1 MFRTIPLCLLLVVSL
16 AGLAQSS
23 APALAAAGIKRTI
36 LQKSDLGDREVIMGL
51 AEIAP
56 GAAAG
61 RHYHHGTESGYVMEG
76 SATLEIDGEPV
87 RTLKAGDS
95 YVILAGKVHDAR
107 TVGDKPAKVLA
118 FYVVEKG
125 KPLAV
130 LVP

>member
-1 MFRTIPLCLLLVVSL
+1 MFRTVLLCLLLAASL
-16 AGLAQSS
+16 VGLAQSS
-23 APALAAAGIKRTI
+23 TSPVAATGIKRTI
-36 LQKSDLGDREVIMGL
+36 LQKSDLGDRDMIMGL

-61 RHYHHGTESGYVMEG
+61 RHYHHGTESGYVIEG

-87 RTLKAGDS
+87 RTLKPGDS
-95 YVILAGKVHDAR
+95 YVIPAGKVHDAR
-107 TVGDKPAKVLA
+107 TVGDKPTRVLA

-130 LVP
+130 PVP